1 MEELNNLSDRFQG
14 VEARLLEAVHHRDS
28 LVRRRDATE
37 ELVASLTQES
47 EVLAKVADL
56 FRNLLDQEIVGNA
69 KTAESLLT
77 EGLGVIFDDQTISV
91 RAEVGV
97 HRGKVSVQFDTIQ
110 KQANGVEVV
119 GSVTESYGGAVAT
132 VQSVLLRIV
141 VLTRR
146 GLRPILLLDESLAAI
161 NEQYIPRVARFLSL
175 LSDRLGL
182 DILAVTHNPTL
193 VEEADTAYR
202 IQAQKGAAVFKPL
215 RRKK

>member
-146 GLRPILLLDESLAAI
+146 GLRPILLLDVCLAAI

>member
-1 MEELNNLSDRFQG
+1 VEELNQLSNRFQ
-14 VEARLLEAVHHRDS
+14 EAQARLLEAVHHRDS

-69 KTAESLLT
+69 KTAETLLT

-91 RAEVGV
+91 RADVEVQ
-97 HRGKVSVQFDTIQ
+97 RGKVSVQFNTIQ
-110 KQANGVEVV
+110 KKSDGVEVV
-119 GSVTESYGGAVAT
+119 GSVTDSYGGAVAT

-146 GLRPILLLDESLAAI
+146 GLRPLLLLDESLAAI

-215 RRKK
+215 QRKK

>member
-1 MEELNNLSDRFQG
+1 
-14 VEARLLEAVHHRDS
+14 
-28 LVRRRDATE
+28 
-37 ELVASLTQES
+37 LTQES

-69 KTAESLLT
+69 KTAETLLT

-91 RAEVGV
+91 RADVEVQ
-97 HRGKVSVQFDTIQ
+97 RGKVSVQFNTIQ
-110 KQANGVEVV
+110 KKSDGVEVV
-119 GSVTESYGGAVAT
+119 GSVTDSYGGAVAT

-146 GLRPILLLDESLAAI
+146 GLRPLLLLDESLAAI

-215 RRKK
+215 QRKK